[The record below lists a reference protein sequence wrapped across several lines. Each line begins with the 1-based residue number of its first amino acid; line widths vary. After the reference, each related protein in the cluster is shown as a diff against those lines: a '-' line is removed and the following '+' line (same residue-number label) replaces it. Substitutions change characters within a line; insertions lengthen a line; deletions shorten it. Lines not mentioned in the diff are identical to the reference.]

1 MCGLW
6 ELSFIAASQY
16 KIKATTKRKS
26 SVQCSTDTRRH
37 LPHFFS
43 MAYRL
48 PSIIGNHKFK
58 LHQDNTIF
66 FQVSCSAGYDGG
78 LSQTFVVETKD
89 HGNFAIVS
97 QIQSS
102 TAPTFNVTG
111 LQPGTAYILNV
122 FSQVLINSSSGI
134 GSYISSII
142 STIIV

>member
-1 MCGLW
+1 
-6 ELSFIAASQY
+6 
-16 KIKATTKRKS
+16 
-26 SVQCSTDTRRH
+26 
-37 LPHFFS
+37 

-122 FSQVLINSSSGI
+122 FSQVLINSYRI
-134 GSYISSII
+134 DSYRII